1 MRLRDL
7 LDDQSV
13 KIGLE
18 SVDKEECFEEM
29 VDILVQAGRVADRAA
44 TLRAIQTREEQGTTG
59 IGTGIAVPHAKHGSI
74 PSLMAALGVSREGIE
89 FDSIDGEPVHLV
101 ILLLANINEP
111 GPHLQALVEI
121 ARLVRIPGF
130 YRKAVEAGAPAQ
142 ILELLD
148 SEE

>member
-7 LDDQSV
+7 LDDQSI

-29 VDILVQAGRVADRAA
+29 VDILVQAGRVSDRAA
-44 TLRAIQTREEQGTTG
+44 TLRAIQDREEQGTTG

-74 PSLMAALGVSREGIE
+74 PSLIAAMGISRDGIE

-101 ILLLANINEP
+101 VLLLANINEP

-130 YRKAVEAGAPAQ
+130 YRKAVEASTAADILQ
-142 ILELLD
+142 ILD

>member
-7 LDDQSV
+7 LDEQSV

-29 VDILVQAGRVADRAA
+29 VDILVRAGRVSDRAA
-44 TLRAIQTREEQGTTG
+44 TLRAILDREAQGTTG

-74 PSLMAALGVSREGIE
+74 PSLMAAVGISQEGIE
-89 FDSIDGEPVHLV
+89 FDAIDGEPVHMV
-101 ILLLANINEP
+101 VLLLANSSEP

-121 ARLVRIPGF
+121 ARLVRIAGF
-130 YRKAVEAGAPAQ
+130 YRKVVAASTPAE
-142 ILELLD
+142 ILEILD
-148 SEE
+148 AEE

>member
-101 ILLLANINEP
+101 VLLLANINEP

-130 YRKAVEAGAPAQ
+130 YRKAVEASTPAE